1 VDELNCEEVKDWKDA
16 EEGRDIKEEMSGR
29 EENLASSSSDEHEEE
44 TAAGENPEEK
54 PVEEP
59 PAEGHNVQELKAL
72 VEKLEQEKA
81 ELVNLTQRVQAD
93 FDNFRRRTRG
103 EKEELIKYASEGVIT
118 KLLPVLDNFERA
130 LAALQDKGED
140 KSYLEGVEMIY
151 RQLYQVLTNEGLE
164 AVPSIG
170 CPFDPNCHEAVM
182 QVESDGA
189 PHDTVLEEFQ
199 KGYRLK
205 GKLIRPS
212 MVKVAK

>member
-1 VDELNCEEVKDWKDA
+1 MNGEEVKEWKDA
-16 EEGRDIKEEMSGR
+16 AEGQEIKEEMPGP
-29 EENLASSSSDEHEEE
+29 EESLAGSSSDEQGEE

-54 PVEEP
+54 PAEEP
-59 PAEGHNVQELKAL
+59 SAAGQEVQELKAL

-103 EKEELIKYASEGVIT
+103 EKEELIKYASEGLIT

-130 LAALQDKGED
+130 LVALQDKDEG

-164 AVPSIG
+164 VVPSIG

-182 QVESDGA
+182 QVESDEA